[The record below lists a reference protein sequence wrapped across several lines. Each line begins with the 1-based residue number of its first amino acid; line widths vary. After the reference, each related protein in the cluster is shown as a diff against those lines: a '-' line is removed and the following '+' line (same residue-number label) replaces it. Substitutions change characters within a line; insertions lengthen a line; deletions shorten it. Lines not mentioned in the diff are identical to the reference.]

1 MSPRRPW
8 QHLQLLVIPMVAGFV
23 IAFALAV
30 LAMRR
35 PGTVGPV
42 TAVTGLLY
50 TIPSLA
56 AFAVLIPITGL
67 SLVTAIIPLT
77 TYTLLI
83 LYVNT
88 VAGLRSV
95 PPEVNEAADAMGYTA
110 MPRGCWRVQLPLAVP
125 AHHGRGARGGGHDH
139 RPGDRG
145 RHHRRQPF
153 RRPGPVHHRGPADRL
168 RHQDLPRR
176 RRLGHPRLR
185 RRRLAG
191 RRAALAHAVGARA
204 GRRAAS
210 AVEQLIA
217 FLPMLPTG
225 RTRPASPTGSS
236 STSSSRCWRW

>member
-1 MSPRRPW
+1 MIEIRWDWIASHVDDIVDKSA
-8 QHLQLLVIPMVAGFV
+8 QHVYLLLVPMIAGFV

-67 SLVTAIIPLT
+67 SPLTAIIPLT

-95 PPEVNEAADAMGYTA
+95 PPEVNEAADAMGYS
-110 MPRGCWRVQLPLAVP
+110 RGWRLLRVQLPLAIPLIMAGVRV
-125 AHHGRGARGGGHDH
+125 AAVTTIGLVTVSAIIGGNRFG
-139 RPGDRG
+139 G
-145 RHHRRQPF
+145 
-153 RRPGPVHHRGPADRL
+153 
-168 RHQDLPRR
+168 
-176 RRLGHPRLR
+176 LGQFITEGLQTNFDTKIY
-185 RRRLAG
+185 LG
-191 RRAALAHAVGARA
+191 AVGSVILAFIVDGLLVALQRFLTPWTRARA
-204 GRRAAS
+204 EGR
-210 AVEQLIA
+210 
-217 FLPMLPTG
+217 
-225 RTRPASPTGSS
+225 
-236 STSSSRCWRW
+236 

>member
-1 MSPRRPW
+1 MIDIRWDWIMSHLDDVADKTV
-8 QHLQLLVIPMVAGFV
+8 QHVWLLVVPMVAGFI

-67 SLVTAIIPLT
+67 SPLTAIIPLT

-95 PPEVNEAADAMGYTA
+95 PPEVNEAADAMGYTH
-110 MPRGCWRVQLPLAVP
+110 RSRLLRVQLPLAIPLIMAGVRV
-125 AHHGRGARGGGHDH
+125 AAVTTIGLVTVSAIIGGNRFGGLGQFITEGLQTNFDTKIYLGAVGSVVLAFVIDGLLVALQRMLTPWT
-139 RPGDRG
+139 RAR
-145 RHHRRQPF
+145 
-153 RRPGPVHHRGPADRL
+153 A
-168 RHQDLPRR
+168 
-176 RRLGHPRLR
+176 
-185 RRRLAG
+185 AG
-191 RRAALAHAVGARA
+191 R
-204 GRRAAS
+204 
-210 AVEQLIA
+210 
-217 FLPMLPTG
+217 
-225 RTRPASPTGSS
+225 
-236 STSSSRCWRW
+236 

>member
-1 MSPRRPW
+1 MIEIRW
-8 QHLQLLVIPMVAGFV
+8 DWIAAHLDDVAEKTVQHLQLLLIPMVVGFV

-30 LAMRR
+30 LALRR

-67 SLVTAIIPLT
+67 SLMTAIIPLA

-110 MPRGCWRVQLPLAVP
+110 TSRLLHVQLPLAVP
-125 AHHGRGARGGGHDH
+125 LIMAGVRVAAVTTIGLVTVAAIIGGNRFG
-139 RPGDRG
+139 GLG
-145 RHHRRQPF
+145 QF
-153 RRPGPVHHRGPADRL
+153 ITEGL
-168 RHQDLPRR
+168 RTDFDTKIY
-176 RRLGHPRLR
+176 LG
-185 RRRLAG
+185 
-191 RRAALAHAVGARA
+191 AVGSVILAFLVDGFLVGVQRFLTPWTRARA
-204 GRRAAS
+204 G
-210 AVEQLIA
+210 
-217 FLPMLPTG
+217 G
-225 RTRPASPTGSS
+225 R
-236 STSSSRCWRW
+236 

>member
-1 MSPRRPW
+1 MIEIRWDWIAAHLDDVAEKTW
-8 QHLQLLVIPMVAGFV
+8 QHLQLLVIPMLAGFV

-30 LAMRR
+30 LALRR

-67 SLVTAIIPLT
+67 SLMTAIIPLT

-95 PPEVNEAADAMGYTA
+95 PREVNEAADAMGYT
-110 MPRGCWRVQLPLAVP
+110 PSSRLWHVQLPLAVP
-125 AHHGRGARGGGHDH
+125 ADHGRRARGGGHDH
-139 RPGDRG
+139 RPRHGG
-145 RHHRRQPF
+145 GHHRGQPL
-153 RRPGPVHHRGPADRL
+153 RWPGPVHHRGPADRL

-176 RRLGHPRLR
+176 GGLGDPRLR
-185 RRRLAG
+185 RRRAAG
-191 RRAALAHAVGARA
+191 RPAAAADAVGARS
-204 GRRAAS
+204 GG
-210 AVEQLIA
+210 E
-217 FLPMLPTG
+217 G
-225 RTRPASPTGSS
+225 
-236 STSSSRCWRW
+236 